1 MEITP
6 AEPLGFGALR
16 KAEANK
22 KNPKVAQKYSR
33 QCFILQKRPVW
44 TL

>member
-22 KNPKVAQKYSR
+22 KYSR